1 MPRKTNVMDL
11 SEIIIAENVDEI
23 LRRSA
28 LRLEQ
33 ERIHVRELHD
43 DSHQSRAAEAA
54 LTISV
59 ASFDR
64 LNAYRA
70 RLHQME
76 RLGLHAVVSR
86 TRQKQKAQ

>member
-1 MPRKTNVMDL
+1 
-11 SEIIIAENVDEI
+11 
-23 LRRSA
+23 
-28 LRLEQ
+28 
-33 ERIHVRELHD
+33 
-43 DSHQSRAAEAA
+43 
-54 LTISV
+54 V

-76 RLGLHAVVSR
+76 RPGPHAVVSR